1 MKQLSALIDD
11 ELMTGLDE
19 LVRLGD
25 DRDRS
30 YFVRQALERYLLEE
44 LPKAKK
50 QPRRSGRAELRG
62 LIEPKK

>member
-11 ELMTGLDE
+11 ELMKGLDE
-19 LVRLGD
+19 MVRLGD

-30 YFVRQALERYLLEE
+30 YFVRQALERYLVEE
-44 LPKAKK
+44 LPKARKK
-50 QPRRSGRAELRG
+50 PTGRRAELRG

>member
-11 ELMTGLDE
+11 ELMAGLDE
-19 LVRLGD
+19 LVKLGD

-44 LPKAKK
+44 LPKARKK
-50 QPRRSGRAELRG
+50 PTSGRVELRG
-62 LIEPKK
+62 MLEKKK

>member
-19 LVRLGD
+19 LVRLSD

-30 YFVRQALERYLLEE
+30 YFVRQALERYLVEE
-44 LPKAKK
+44 LPKARK
-50 QPRRSGRAELRG
+50 QPRSRRSELRG

>member
-19 LVRLGD
+19 LVRLSD

-30 YFVRQALERYLLEE
+30 YFVRQALERYLIEE
-44 LPKAKK
+44 LPKARKK
-50 QPRRSGRAELRG
+50 PTGRRSELRG